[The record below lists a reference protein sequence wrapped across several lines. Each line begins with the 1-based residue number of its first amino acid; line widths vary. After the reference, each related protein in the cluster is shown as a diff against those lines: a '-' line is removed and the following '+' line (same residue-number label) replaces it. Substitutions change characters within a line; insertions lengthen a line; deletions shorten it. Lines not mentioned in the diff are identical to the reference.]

1 MAFINGNPNWI
12 DCRVVYWGPG
22 FAGRTTNLQYI
33 HAHTNPDARPELV
46 FVADAGRHV
55 LSLWLGELRGHKL
68 RLHLHTG
75 PGAVVD
81 DVALMRVVRGIDGVV
96 FVADS
101 QEARMEANLYWLEQ
115 LAASLAS
122 AGLAIDRVPLV
133 FQYNKRDV
141 PGALPVAELDA
152 ALNPGKRP
160 AFEAVATTGVGVLE
174 TLRAA
179 SKLVLP
185 R

>member
-1 MAFINGNPNWI
+1 MAFLNGGPPWI
-12 DCRVVYWGPG
+12 DRRVAYWGPG

-33 HAHTNPDARPELV
+33 HAHTNPDAKPELV

-55 LSLWLGELRGHKL
+55 LSMWLGALRGHKI

-81 DVALMRVVRGIDGVV
+81 DAALMRVVKGVDGVV

-115 LAASLAS
+115 LAVSLDA
-122 AGLAIDRVPLV
+122 AGLAIDRTPLV

-141 PGALPVAELDA
+141 PGALPVAELEA
-152 ALNPGKRP
+152 VLNPGKRP